1 MRRRGESHG
10 PGYAAQG
17 SGEQESLADGI
28 RRAGHIAGVAAMSV
42 VVFGSLYFF
51 FLYIITE

>member
-1 MRRRGESHG
+1 M
-10 PGYAAQG
+10 AQVMQHRV
-17 SGEQESLADGI
+17 SGEQESLANGI

>member
-1 MRRRGESHG
+1 MAQVMRHRV
-10 PGYAAQG
+10 

-28 RRAGHIAGVAAMSV
+28 QRVGHIAGLAAISM